1 MKRWIIAAAAICLFS
16 LAGPTA
22 SSKTATPSPDIAV
35 NRGIVELEVGGSA
48 GISVRIAEDL
58 SRLVNDGAT
67 RRLLPVVGAGALQNI
82 VDLKHL
88 RGIDMAILQT
98 DVLDYARGQ
107 NLVPGV
113 EA

>member
-1 MKRWIIAAAAICLFS
+1 MKTWIIVAAAVVFFPFA
-16 LAGPTA
+16 APAA

-113 EA
+113 ET